1 MSEARRQ
8 VVAVVGGGIAGLAA
22 AWELVNRAEA
32 DRPEVHVLEGAARV
46 GGMMM
51 ATEFAGR
58 TVDLAAD
65 AFLARRPEAV
75 ELCEELGITDQLV
88 PVGASGASI
97 LARGK
102 LRAMP
107 GGLALG
113 IPTRWLPLARS
124 GILSPSELLRVGTD
138 LFRPHLGTGSAFGD
152 RSVGAI
158 VGERL
163 GRPVVERLADPLIGG
178 IHAGQADEL
187 SAAAIFPVLIAASHQ
202 SGSFMRRLG
211 RTQAA
216 RAVTPSDAS
225 PGGPLFWSLQDAT
238 ASLVDRLILQLVER
252 GVSVRTRAPVEALTR
267 AGHRRAGRWRLR
279 VGGAGD
285 PADTTL
291 DADGVVLALPAREAA
306 VLLAVHAP
314 TAAGMLS
321 TVESASVAT
330 ITLSVRS
337 EAIAAPLRGTGF
349 LVPRTTAI
357 DGRPALI
364 TGCTYLARKWP
375 HLDRPDDELLRVS
388 VGRFGDDRPAQLG
401 DEELT
406 ASAYGELAPML
417 GITGPPRQSL
427 VTRWPSAFP
436 QYQVG
441 HLIRVGTIEKSVAEL
456 PGLALAGSA
465 FRGVGIPA
473 CIGSGRSAART
484 VHRTLTS
491 GSGPGQPTG

>member
-252 GVSVRTRAPVEALTR
+252 GVSVWRHSPGPATGARDAGASGSAAPATRPTPPSTPTGWCWRCRPVRPPFSLPSTHPLRRECSAR
-267 AGHRRAGRWRLR
+267 WSRHRWPPSRCRCGRR
-279 VGGAGD
+279 
-285 PADTTL
+285 P
-291 DADGVVLALPAREAA
+291 LP
-306 VLLAVHAP
+306 H
-314 TAAGMLS
+314 
-321 TVESASVAT
+321 
-330 ITLSVRS
+330 RS
-337 EAIAAPLRGTGF
+337 EA
-349 LVPRTTAI
+349 
-357 DGRPALI
+357 
-364 TGCTYLARKWP
+364 
-375 HLDRPDDELLRVS
+375 PDS
-388 VGRFGDDRPAQLG
+388 WYP
-401 DEELT
+401 
-406 ASAYGELAPML
+406 
-417 GITGPPRQSL
+417 GPP
-427 VTRWPSAFP
+427 PS
-436 QYQVG
+436 
-441 HLIRVGTIEKSVAEL
+441 
-456 PGLALAGSA
+456 
-465 FRGVGIPA
+465 
-473 CIGSGRSAART
+473 T
-484 VHRTLTS
+484 VDRH
-491 GSGPGQPTG
+491 